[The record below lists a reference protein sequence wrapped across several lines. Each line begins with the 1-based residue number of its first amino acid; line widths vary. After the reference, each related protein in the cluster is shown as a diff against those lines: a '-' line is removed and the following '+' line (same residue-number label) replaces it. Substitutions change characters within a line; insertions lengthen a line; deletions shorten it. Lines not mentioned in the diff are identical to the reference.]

1 MKFNDSF
8 AISVL
13 NEGLSTGADYCEIY
27 YQDDI
32 STAYTRRYHKVSNV
46 SSGRTRGVG
55 IRLIKDDQ
63 IVYGYS
69 SNLSK
74 KALLKLAKDLSYG
87 FDGERRIL
95 VRSLQERK
103 GNQVNPVRIGH
114 EEMSRK
120 EKIAYLER
128 GEKAAFAYSDI
139 IIDVITSLLEDDE
152 HIEIYNSDGIKA
164 SDSRTRTKV
173 SINVTCRK
181 DNQVQQGFQTKGLSK
196 GLELLSEI
204 DFVSMAKKAA
214 KTSIDLLSAV
224 NAPSGEL
231 PVVLANG
238 SGGVLFHEA
247 CGHPLEGSAISKGL
261 SPFAGKLGK
270 KIASDIVSA
279 FDDGTEANGWGSQ
292 AIDDEGNLP
301 TKNQLIKDGI
311 LNSYM
316 LDRFTAKRISD
327 DLMPTGCCRREDY
340 TCISTTRMTNT
351 YIANGKSTKD
361 EIIKSVNFGIYCVDF
376 MGGQVETNTDQ
387 FVFTSNVAY
396 LIEDGKVTKM
406 IKPVSLIG
414 YGYEILNRIT
424 MIADDGYNEDG
435 YCGASSGTCCV
446 ETGQPTLLISKIL
459 VGGQGGESE

>member
-1 MKFNDSF
+1 MRFTDRF
-8 AISVL
+8 VLSVL
-13 NEGLSTGADYCEIY
+13 NAGLSTGADYCEIY
-27 YQDDI
+27 YQDDV

-46 SSGRTRGVG
+46 SSGQTRGVG
-55 IRLIKDDQ
+55 IRLIKNDRV
-63 IVYGYS
+63 VYGYS
-69 SNLSK
+69 SDLSE
-74 KALLKLAKDLSYG
+74 KALLKLTKDLSFG
-87 FDGERRIL
+87 FDGKRNVL
-95 VRSLQERK
+95 VRLLHERK
-103 GNQVNPVRIGH
+103 GNPVNSVRIGH
-114 EEMSRK
+114 KGMSRK
-120 EKIAYLER
+120 EKLAYLER
-128 GEKAAFAYSDI
+128 GEKTAFAYSDK
-139 IIDVITSLLEDDE
+139 IIDVITNLSEDDE

-164 SDSRTRTKV
+164 SDDRIRTKV
-173 SINVTCRK
+173 TISVTAK
-181 DNQVQQGFQTKGLSK
+181 QDGQVQQGYQTKGLSE
-196 GLELLSEI
+196 GLELLSEV
-204 DFVSMAKKAA
+204 DFVEMAQKAA
-214 KTSIDLLSAV
+214 KTSIDLFSAV
-224 NAPSGEL
+224 SAPSGEL

-247 CGHPLEGSAISKGL
+247 CGHPLEGSAVSKGL
-261 SPFAGKLGK
+261 SPFSGKLGQ

-279 FDDGTEANGWGSQ
+279 FDDGTEPNGWGSQ

-316 LDRFTAKRISD
+316 LDRFTAKRIGD
-327 DLMPTGCCRREDY
+327 DLQPTGCCRREEY
-340 TCISTTRMTNT
+340 TCIPTTRMTNT
-351 YIANGKSTKD
+351 YIANGKSTRD
-361 EIIKSVNFGIYCVDF
+361 EIIKSVDFGIYCVDF

-459 VGGQGGESE
+459 VGGQGGKSE